1 MPREVIGLRTVNRRS
16 AGLRSTAEGDARP
29 AIAER
34 ERLRQAQDES
44 SHRGDDLD
52 ADLEEFEPQ
61 GGDLSARPVGTSSS
75 ETDLLQ
81 QSIGRGGEQH
91 AQLIGEEPRTAGAIK
106 RDVKQLLD
114 PVLDLA
120 ALAVDPL
127 IDAAG

>member
-44 SHRGDDLD
+44 SHQGDDLD

-61 GGDLSARPVGTSSS
+61 GGDLSARPVGTSCTS
-75 ETDLLQ
+75 TYIVQ
-81 QSIGRGGEQH
+81 QTIGPGGEQH
-91 AQLIGEEPRTAGAIK
+91 AQLIGEEPRTAGASK
-106 RDVKQLLD
+106 RDAKQLLD
-114 PVLDLA
+114 TVLELA
-120 ALAVDPL
+120 ALAVP
-127 IDAAG
+127 